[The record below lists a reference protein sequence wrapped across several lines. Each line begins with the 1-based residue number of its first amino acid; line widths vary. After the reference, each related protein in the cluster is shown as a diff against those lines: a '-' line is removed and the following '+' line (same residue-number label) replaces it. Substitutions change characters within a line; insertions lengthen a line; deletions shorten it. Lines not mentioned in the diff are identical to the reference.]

1 MQSGTHIDMIGS
13 YTPDMHEA
21 DDILMAKGNIFV
33 DYRDTTIQ
41 CMGDLTQPIANG
53 TITAAD
59 IRGDLYDLVNG
70 SAQGRRNSSD
80 ITIFKNGG
88 AAHLDLMVADYVTRV
103 VS

>member
-1 MQSGTHIDMIGS
+1 MQSTTHIDLIGS

-21 DDILMAKGNIFV
+21 DDILMAKGSIFV

-70 SAQGRRNSSD
+70 SAQGRRNSSG
-80 ITIFKNGG
+80 ITIFKNEGD
-88 AAHLDLMVADYVTRV
+88 AHR
-103 VS
+103 